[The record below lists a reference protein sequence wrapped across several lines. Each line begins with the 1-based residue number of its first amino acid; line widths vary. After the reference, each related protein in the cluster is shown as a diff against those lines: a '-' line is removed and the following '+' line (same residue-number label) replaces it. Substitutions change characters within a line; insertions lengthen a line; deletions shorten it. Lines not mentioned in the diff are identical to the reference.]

1 MTNDKPAVLC
11 FGEVLW
17 DCMPHGRFVGGAPF
31 NVAYHLTQLGC
42 PAWPVT
48 SVGNDAPG
56 RALLDQ
62 MRSAGVHAELVGRC
76 ADKPTGA
83 VQVTLDH
90 GVPSYDIVDDAA
102 WDYIDLPD
110 RLPAACQP
118 VAAIV
123 YGSLAQRST
132 HNRRTLRQLL
142 DRGTSALKVFDV
154 NRRPPFDP
162 ATLIWQSAAI
172 ADVVK
177 LNDEEA
183 AWLLELDTA
192 SLDFERAARR
202 IAARA
207 GCNYVCITG
216 GAEGAGLLV
225 DDVWHR
231 VDATPTVVR
240 DTVGAGD
247 AFLAALVH
255 GLLTSPAYPDRLL
268 RNASRLAAFVAGSDG
283 ATPEHTR

>member
-1 MTNDKPAVLC
+1 MC

-17 DCMPHGRFVGGAPF
+17 DCMPHGRFVGGAPL

-42 PAWPVT
+42 PAWPVS

-56 RALLDQ
+56 RVLLDHI
-62 MRSAGVHAELVGRC
+62 RSAGVRADLVGQR
-76 ADKPTGA
+76 ADKPTGV
-83 VQVTLDH
+83 VQVKLDH
-90 GVPSYDIVDDAA
+90 GSPSYDIVDDVA

-123 YGSLAQRST
+123 YGSLAQRSA

-142 DRGTSALKVFDV
+142 DRWPSALRVFDV
-154 NRRPPFDP
+154 NRRPPYDP
-162 ATLIWQSAAI
+162 ATLIWQSAAS

-183 AWLLELDTA
+183 AWLLELDTG
-192 SLDFERAARR
+192 SLKFERAARSMAER
-202 IAARA
+202 AA
-207 GCNYVCITG
+207 CNCVCITA

-225 DDVWHR
+225 GDTWR
-231 VDATPTVVR
+231 WVDAMPAEVR
-240 DTVGAGD
+240 DTIGAGD
-247 AFLAALVH
+247 SFLAALVH
-255 GLLTSPAYPDRLL
+255 GLLTSPGDPDRVL
-268 RNASRLAAFVAGSDG
+268 RNASRLAAFVAGCDG
-283 ATPEHTR
+283 ATPAYSR